1 MYLRISGESFKK
13 LPHKLR
19 KNFRKIIAGGIT
31 AIYEG
36 VLAKY
41 LYDLYGVFSNPV
53 VAAATIRGRLP
64 ISPVEASLFP
74 WPSFYDPLSQ
84 FPSPPSPL
92 LPRLTLTRPMTPME
106 HAVKYFYDNPLLQAV
121 AVGLP
126 LISYGIYWGIK
137 KYRESH
143 KNDDIRRK
151 TS

>member
-1 MYLRISGESFKK
+1 MRISGESFRK

-41 LYDLYGVFSNPV
+41 LYDLYRVFSDPAV
-53 VAAATIRGRLP
+53 VVTSRRGKL
-64 ISPVEASLFP
+64 PVEASLFP
-74 WPSFYDPLSQ
+74 WPSLYKPFSK
-84 FPSPPSPL
+84 F
-92 LPRLTLTRPMTPME
+92 PRLILSRPMTPME

-137 KYRESH
+137 KYRERH
-143 KNDDIRRK
+143 EK
-151 TS
+151 